1 MTGKNI
7 LDLYRFKVNKNI
19 DGLIAVTK
27 KSFCAYTDCYP
38 SDGIEILGVK
48 KYNPVT
54 HWGDIIICHDW
65 EQRRTAANTDYEM
78 HIRLLPT
85 YYKKTDTASINF
97 YQLEGGD
104 EDQSIL
110 KKKIELNKIP
120 YIRNKSLKC
129 RIRKL
134 IKRTYLEG
142 IIKQSEKV
150 LNV

>member
-1 MTGKNI
+1 MSSKNI
-7 LDLYRFKVNKNI
+7 LDLYRFKANKNI

-48 KYNPVT
+48 KYDPAT

-65 EQRRTAANTDYEM
+65 EQRRKTAANTDYEM
-78 HIRLLPT
+78 HIRLLSR
-85 YYKKTDTASINF
+85 YYKKLNTASINF

-104 EDQSIL
+104 EDRSIL

-120 YIRNKSLKC
+120 YIRNKNLKY

-134 IKRTYLEG
+134 IKKTYLEG

-150 LNV
+150 L